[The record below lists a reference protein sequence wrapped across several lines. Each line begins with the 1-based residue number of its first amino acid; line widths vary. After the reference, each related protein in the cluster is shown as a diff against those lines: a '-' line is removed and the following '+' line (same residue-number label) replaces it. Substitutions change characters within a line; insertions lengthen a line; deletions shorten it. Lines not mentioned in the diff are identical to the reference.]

1 MFMKNLKARET
12 GISSTSGLDGSFLA
26 IDSGAKVLRMWA

>member
-12 GISSTSGLDGSFLA
+12 GIPSSSELNGSFLA
-26 IDSGAKVLRMWA
+26 IGLGAGFLRMWA